1 VCLNKKEVIL
11 KRYKFLLVTLLLIFA
26 ANAQIF
32 AQDTTEVVTNTTYD
46 YGTTRMG
53 YVDCYV
59 HNTDT
64 LTLAEFN
71 YEDCVFTSGVGFKLF
86 QSDTSKPKITL
97 QRWHSGFANEWSLA
111 KTLYTADSIETQGT
125 FSDTLKT
132 GKNKYVIIGAANN
145 SGDTRV
151 RLRYEYLKQ

>member
-1 VCLNKKEVIL
+1 MKGI
-11 KRYKFLLVTLLLIFA
+11 KFLLVTLLVLFA

-32 AQDTTEVVTNTTYD
+32 AQDTTEVITNATYD

-59 HNTDT
+59 YNTDT
-64 LTLAEFN
+64 LTLTPFN

-97 QRWHSGFANEWSLA
+97 QRWHSGFDGVWSLA
-111 KTLYTADSIETQGT
+111 KTLYTADSLETQGT
-125 FSDTLKT
+125 FADTLIT